1 MAARRRRLGPVLSDP
16 HGPLVQAA
24 LRILC
29 ATPAPH
35 GAERPAAEAFA
46 RRARASVPGVRWEVA
61 GVGAHGANVV
71 GTVDGTPGENRPAL
85 LLVSHLDTSLSGL
98 PDQDE
103 QVTGRGDDPGGL
115 RADGGHLSGFGLG
128 VARGPA
134 AAAVAGLAAAADRLA
149 GRPHRPVHLLLAG
162 SGTHR
167 SALASPVPFGAV
179 RPSSSAG
186 ALAHLATYPRPEAVL
201 VAKCGPPA
209 VLRAE
214 PGACYLRLRVGG
226 RWGAALA
233 PGSADPPGGV
243 LWGAGAVLAAVEGW
257 RAGYVAAR
265 RDRADGLGGEVGLGA
280 LFGGRPDKPDL
291 LPAGLELRLYVVT
304 VPGDDPHELA
314 AGLAAAVRDGLR
326 GTAFAGCPVE
336 AAAEPLHSAAATAA
350 DAPVVRA
357 AHAAWRRVRP
367 VPPAEIRDWTGST
380 DGVVFRAAGIDTVR
394 VGPTSSA
401 DPDDPRRDRLAVADL
416 TAFAELYADVAV
428 ARASGANGAFACT

>member
-1 MAARRRRLGPVLSDP
+1 M
-16 HGPLVQAA
+16 
-24 LRILC
+24 
-29 ATPAPH
+29 
-35 GAERPAAEAFA
+35 
-46 RRARASVPGVRWEVA
+46 
-61 GVGAHGANVV
+61 
-71 GTVDGTPGENRPAL
+71 
-85 LLVSHLDTSLSGL
+85 SHLDTSLSGP

-103 QVTGRGDDPGGL
+103 PVTGRGDDPGGL

-134 AAAVAGLAAAADRLA
+134 AAAVAGLAAAAGRLA
-149 GRPHRPVHLLLAG
+149 GRPHRSVQLLLAG

-167 SALASPVPFGAV
+167 SAMASPVSFGSV

-186 ALAHLATYPRPEAVL
+186 ALAHLATHPRPEAVL
-201 VAKCGPPA
+201 VAKCGPPG

-233 PGSADPPGGV
+233 PASADPAGGV

-265 RDRADGLGGEVGLGA
+265 RGRADGLGGEVGLGA

-291 LPAGLELRLYVVT
+291 LPAGMELRLYVVT

-314 AGLAAAVRDGLR
+314 AGLATAVQDGLR
-326 GTAFAGCPVE
+326 GTAFTGCRVE
-336 AAAEPLHSAAATAA
+336 AEAEPLHSGGATAA
-350 DAPVVRA
+350 DAPVVLA

-394 VGPTSSA
+394 VGPTSST

-416 TAFAELYADVAV
+416 TAFAELYAEVAV
-428 ARASGANGAFACT
+428 ERAAPPTR